1 MPPNNIWV
9 FTVALN
15 WADWVI
21 VSIIV
26 VSCVFGLTRGLI
38 KEALSVANWA
48 VALLVAVLF
57 KERFA
62 MLLESQIPTPSLR
75 DIVAFSTLFLFTLL
89 VGALV
94 NYLIGQLV
102 KITGL
107 TSTDRTL
114 GMVFGLLRGF
124 VVVMAILLLIPPI
137 ISIDKDQWW
146 SQSVLIPHFMAFE
159 GWARASAAAVAA
171 WVFSFFSQA

>member
-1 MPPNNIWV
+1 MS
-9 FTVALN
+9 FN
-15 WADWVI
+15 WADWII
-21 VSIIV
+21 VSRVV
-26 VSCVFGLTRGLI
+26 VSCVFGLMRGLI

-48 VALLVAVLF
+48 IALLVAVIF
-57 KERFA
+57 KDRFA
-62 MLLESQIPTPSLR
+62 MLLEGQIPTPSIREL
-75 DIVAFSTLFLFTLL
+75 VAFSFLFLITLL

-124 VVVMAILLLIPPI
+124 VIVMAILLLIPPV

-146 SQSVLIPHFMAFE
+146 SQSALIPHFMAFE
-159 GWARASAAAVAA
+159 GWAKEAATAAAV
-171 WVFSFFSQA
+171 WVYSFFSQT